1 MSSQDRLEN
10 VLRDIHVMI
19 SKSEKYDADR
29 IVVSKNDIFNL
40 IDRLNASIYEIM
52 DEYELTQQSR
62 DRALR
67 ENKKEGDKIIWD
79 ASRQAEDIYAASVMY
94 TEEALNHLNVMVEEA
109 DQTIGRLYKEFQ
121 NNMKQQ
127 QETIR
132 ENHLELKS
140 QLQLL
145 ADTEKY
151 LKLIEERNREIERE
165 RSDKK
170 KGRKTLDKFGERR
183 AVIKPEIKI
192 NEEYFRKAGIPII
205 KDEDEKKDDDP
216 EYMEPLPDEG
226 VIESTLKKAEE
237 EMSHTVLEEKILTDN
252 ADSVNSM
259 AEVNEGRGNPA
270 ASGAGKKTALG
281 ADDVSAE
288 GMSVS
293 VRAGN
298 GMPAMNKLE
307 GSEIASGDVGSRLS
321 AAGYADS
328 ESGRAVSSG
337 SASGEYIVP
346 QITSGEFV
354 SSGITSGEAMSS
366 GITSEE
372 YIDSELL
379 QGRSVDANITPGRYT
394 DSELLAGGSVT
405 SEGFSDSGAAPV
417 KYEDTEVLS
426 GSVGSKISSS
436 GEYSDF
442 EESSKG
448 AADNGRMSPV
458 TEMSALDSLS
468 SEAYAGQMIQEDEE
482 ISETVK
488 ADLDEEYFKWKNNGQ
503 NEESVHPHHEKLS
516 LLDKLMGKKKSF

>member
-192 NEEYFRKAGIPII
+192 NEEYFRKAGIPIV

-216 EYMEPLPDEG
+216 EYMEPLPVEG
-226 VIESTLKKAEE
+226 VIESTLKKAQE
-237 EMSHTVLEEKILTDN
+237 EMSHTVLEEKILADN
-252 ADSVNSM
+252 ADSANGM
-259 AEVNEGRGNPA
+259 AGVNEGRGNPA
-270 ASGAGKKTALG
+270 M
-281 ADDVSAE
+281 DD
-288 GMSVS
+288 
-293 VRAGN
+293 
-298 GMPAMNKLE
+298 LE
-307 GSEIASGDVGSRLS
+307 GSEIASEAAGSRLS
-321 AAGYADS
+321 ASGYADS
-328 ESGRAVSSG
+328 GSGRAVSSGSASGEYLAPSEAVSSG

-346 QITSGEFV
+346 QITSGEYV
-354 SSGITSGEAMSS
+354 SSGITSGEPMSS
-366 GITSEE
+366 GMTSEE
-372 YIDSELL
+372 YTDSELL
-379 QGRSVDANITPGRYT
+379 QGRSADANITPGRYK

-405 SEGFSDSGAAPV
+405 SEGFSDLGAAPV

-458 TEMSALDSLS
+458 TEMSAIDSLS